1 MSQCLHALQSQCT
14 GIIRTVNIPRGFL
27 DSGLVHKAKRK
38 GDRVVGI
45 VDRIPRKVEK
55 SLWYFDSGE
64 VFHLRIR
71 STDTKT

>member
-1 MSQCLHALQSQCT
+1 MHWNYSHGEHSKRIL
-14 GIIRTVNIPRGFL
+14 GFR
-27 DSGLVHKAKRK
+27 SSHKAKRK